1 MEQYGRQ
8 CLQYRVIAMKEIN
21 YRNIQGSVS
30 TRKQWNAGNR
40 HKRSRNRAFRTGII
54 VFLLLLILILITFC
68 VILFIRVNKQNDT
81 GGNAVTLPPVSGNP
95 VDAGE
100 QPSGDE
106 SEDYTVS
113 KEPVDKLPSEQ
124 EVLEEGHKVV
134 YLTFDDGPSDN
145 TEKLL
150 DILQQYRIKATF
162 FTVGK
167 DGYDDVYRRIVG
179 DGHTLGMHSYSHDY
193 SKVYSSVEAFSRD
206 FEKIY
211 NHIERITGVSPTL
224 YRFPGGS
231 SNTVSNVPMEKFIK
245 YLNDRNITYY
255 DWNALSGDAEG
266 KEFPADEMI
275 DRVLKGVDKY
285 DVSVVLLHDTNAL
298 DVTVEMLPELIE
310 ELRKLGADMLPITRT
325 SSVIQHIDAGS
336 VK

>member
-1 MEQYGRQ
+1 M
-8 CLQYRVIAMKEIN
+8 
-21 YRNIQGSVS
+21 
-30 TRKQWNAGNR
+30 
-40 HKRSRNRAFRTGII
+40 
-54 VFLLLLILILITFC
+54 
-68 VILFIRVNKQNDT
+68 
-81 GGNAVTLPPVSGNP
+81 TLPPVSGNP

-193 SKVYSSVEAFSRD
+193 SKVYSSVEAF
-206 FEKIY
+206 
-211 NHIERITGVSPTL
+211 G
-224 YRFPGGS
+224 
-231 SNTVSNVPMEKFIK
+231 SNVPMEKFIK

>member
-1 MEQYGRQ
+1 M
-8 CLQYRVIAMKEIN
+8 V
-21 YRNIQGSVS
+21 
-30 TRKQWNAGNR
+30 
-40 HKRSRNRAFRTGII
+40 
-54 VFLLLLILILITFC
+54 
-68 VILFIRVNKQNDT
+68 
-81 GGNAVTLPPVSGNP
+81 
-95 VDAGE
+95 
-100 QPSGDE
+100 
-106 SEDYTVS
+106 
-113 KEPVDKLPSEQ
+113 
-124 EVLEEGHKVV
+124 
-134 YLTFDDGPSDN
+134 
-145 TEKLL
+145 
-150 DILQQYRIKATF
+150 
-162 FTVGK
+162 K
-167 DGYDDVYRRIVG
+167 DGYDDVYRRIVR

-193 SKVYSSVEAFSRD
+193 SKVYSSVEAFGRD